1 MSNFFGTDGI
11 RGEVGKSPI
20 TADVLLKVGW
30 AVGSVLREQNKNPSV
45 IIGKDTRVS
54 GYLFESA
61 LEAGFLSAGVNV
73 GLLGPMPSPAIAY
86 LTKAFRA
93 SAGVVISASHN
104 PFQDN
109 GVKFFSSMGV
119 KLSDETQKAIE
130 KKIAMPMVSVDSASI
145 GKAKRYEQALGRY
158 IEFCK
163 STFDKSLNLS
173 NLKIVIDCANGAT
186 YHIAEDVF
194 TELGA
199 TVVMINNMPDGY
211 NINHE
216 CGATDTLHLQNEV
229 IENNADI
236 GIAFDGDGDR
246 LIMVD
251 HKGEKVD
258 GDELVCI
265 IGNAWKESG
274 VLKSNKVV
282 GTKMTNLG
290 IRKAL
295 SDKGIS
301 FIEADV
307 GDRYVMDQMIKNK
320 TVLGGEGS
328 GHIIC
333 LNKSTSGD
341 AIIAALQVL
350 EVMAKSEKTLLDL
363 KSEITKYPQV
373 LINVKTD
380 IKIDFNEDSK
390 ITEAIKSIESKLSKT
405 GRVLVRESGTEK
417 LIRVMVESSNNN
429 LANEYAEQ
437 LAEII
442 KSM

>member
-199 TVVMINNMPDGY
+199 TAVMINNMPDGY

-380 IKIDFNEDSK
+380 VKIDFDNDSK
-390 ITEAIKSIESKLSKT
+390 LTEAIKSIESKLSNT
-405 GRVLVRESGTEK
+405 GRVLVRESGTES
-417 LIRVMVESSNNN
+417 LIRVMVESANND